1 MDRGLYI
8 AASGM
13 LSEMVRQDLISNDLA
28 NVSTSGYKSD
38 RAVQHSFGEMLLK
51 NTQTGQTIGPLGEG
65 AQIVSQRTQLDP
77 APIKETGEPLD
88 FAVEGQGFFAVRTP
102 QGVRYTRDG
111 SFQASGANGF
121 LTDQLG
127 RQVLNQNGQPIR
139 VQADG
144 TVPAA
149 QVGVFAVQG
158 ATKAGDAYF
167 TGRATGRATGAVRS
181 GALEASNVDS
191 ARTMIDM
198 MTSLRAFESGQKAI
212 NTIDSTLEKAVTQV
226 GSVTGT

>member
-28 NVSTSGYKSD
+28 NVSTAGYKSD

-51 NTQTGQTIGPLGEG
+51 NTATGQNIGPLGEG
-65 AQIVSQRTQLDP
+65 AQIVAQRTEMQQ
-77 APIKETGEPLD
+77 APLKETDEPLD
-88 FAVEGQGFFAVRTP
+88 FAIEGPGFFAVRTP

-111 SFQASGANGF
+111 SFQAGANG
-121 LTDQLG
+121 LLEDQLG

-144 TVPAA
+144 TVPDG
-149 QVGVFAVQG
+149 QVGVFNVANAV
-158 ATKAGDAYF
+158 KAGDAYF
-167 TGRATGRATGAVRS
+167 TGRATGRGAGTARS
-181 GALEASNVDS
+181 GSLEGSNVDS

-198 MTSLRAFESGQKAI
+198 MSSLRAFESGQKAI
-212 NTIDSTLEKAVTQV
+212 STIDSTLEKAVTQV
-226 GSVTGT
+226 GSVTGS

>member
-28 NVSTSGYKSD
+28 NVSTAGYKAD
-38 RAVQHSFGEMLLK
+38 RAVQHSFGDMLLK
-51 NTQTGQTIGPLGEG
+51 NSRTGQNIGPLGEG
-65 AQIVSQRTQLDP
+65 AEIVAQRTQLAP
-77 APIKETGEPLD
+77 APIKDTGAPLD
-88 FAVEGQGFFAVRTP
+88 FAVQGEGFFAVRTP

-111 SFQASGANGF
+111 SFQAGAAGM

-127 RQVLNQNGQPIR
+127 HQVLGQNGQPIR
-139 VQADG
+139 VGANG
-144 TVPAA
+144 TVPEN
-149 QVGVFAVQG
+149 QLGVFAVTG
-158 ATKAGDAYF
+158 ARKAGDANF
-167 TGRATGRATGAVRS
+167 TGRAAGRAPGTARS
-181 GALEASNVDS
+181 GALEGSNVDS

-198 MTSLRAFESGQKAI
+198 MSSLRAFESGQKAI

-226 GSVTGT
+226 GSVQGS